1 MIKKINNINII
12 PLLLI
17 TFILFSC
24 RTTDTENKIS
34 GGAALI
40 NINLQGSE
48 FEDAGEVNT
57 KASANKNMPLKKG
70 VQQQEIPFSKDITLQ
85 ASLNPVVSSMAK
97 AAQAS
102 YDKNIVAAVEN
113 VQSGIKYRLVVYDA
127 NGNYVTQRLY
137 TRGREANAPVL
148 QLDGESTYS
157 FVVYSFNTT
166 ADIPEVATNTTLN
179 SNISFTGLNSTSDLM
194 YYFTRFK
201 VSGSETN
208 YLNVVF
214 KHKFS
219 QVTVKLDASELNSG
233 NIGNVTSGFAPHYT
247 GATMRLSN
255 GDIASRTSGASSAV
269 VFPQG
274 SPSPVKTADPTI
286 INIADGEAMKYTI
299 NNITVGSESR
309 SALILDQLTV
319 RPGFRYALNLKFKKP
334 SVCTVEVSL
343 AGGIKKKFM
352 CYNLGASVTAST
364 ADYNSNQVLAA
375 HYGDKYQWGKKTPVL
390 TEAQDQNTAYDRGTS
405 FQLPAGTPAIPWPTD
420 RAGITAWGA
429 SKTTADP
436 CPAGFRV
443 PTEAE
448 WISVRGNNAENSLG
462 TWSSSTTSF
471 DSAKKFGD
479 LLLPAGG
486 SRSISGTNHPTTGVP
501 ISGPGRMN
509 GGRNIGVYWSATS
522 ASTGGNSSN
531 ARTVNFG
538 RATTSANSFI
548 TNIDTLTGASVR
560 CIEN

>member
-12 PLLLI
+12 SLLLI

-48 FEDAGEVNT
+48 FEDAGEVST

-70 VQQQEIPFSKDITLQ
+70 VQQQEIPFSQDITLQ

-137 TRGREANAPVL
+137 TRGSEANAPVL

-179 SNISFTGLNSTSDLM
+179 SNISFTGLNNTSDLM
-194 YYFTRFK
+194 HYITKFK

-247 GATMRLSN
+247 GAAMRLSN

-274 SPSPVKTADPTI
+274 SPSPVKTADPAI

-319 RPGFRYALNLKFKKP
+319 KPGFRYALNLKFKKP
-334 SVCTVEVSL
+334 SVCTVEVDM
-343 AGGIKKKFM
+343 GGGVKKKFM
-352 CYNLGASVTAST
+352 CYNLGASVTTST
-364 ADYNSNQVLAA
+364 ADYNSNLLLAGHFGA
-375 HYGDKYQWGKKTPVL
+375 RYQWGKKAPIL
-390 TEAQDQNTAYDRGTS
+390 TEAQDRLTAYDRGTS
-405 FQLPAGTPAIPWPTD
+405 FQLPAGTPAIPWPME
-420 RAGITAWGA
+420 RGSGE
-429 SKTTADP
+429 DP
-436 CPAGFRV
+436 CPAGFRL
-443 PTEAE
+443 PTASE
-448 WISVRGNNAENSLG
+448 WDLVIINNIGSSIGTVWSTDTQFFGNARKIGNLILPAAGLRSPNGVRHPSTGEFVSGSGRLDSGRDRAIY
-462 TWSSSTTSF
+462 WSSSVAASIARALNGTRT
-471 DSAKKFGD
+471 DS
-479 LLLPAGG
+479 
-486 SRSISGTNHPTTGVP
+486 
-501 ISGPGRMN
+501 
-509 GGRNIGVYWSATS
+509 
-522 ASTGGNSSN
+522 
-531 ARTVNFG
+531 TV
-538 RATTSANSFI
+538 
-548 TNIDTLTGASVR
+548 TNIDTLSGASVR